1 MQPEPAEPTAQR
13 AGGRTG
19 VVSPAVGH
27 GALGHIRI
35 CDFTGQL
42 AGAGATKF
50 LAAFGAEVIRIED
63 PVTGGRWD
71 ILRGAPPFKDERRGP
86 EFGSGFNNHNVNKA
100 GITLNLRTER
110 GKELLAE
117 LVRRSDAVTENFA
130 AGVLERWGFGY
141 ERLRE
146 LRPDV
151 VYVSN
156 CGFGQLGPYG
166 RFKSW
171 GPIAQAVSGL
181 TFSSGLPDQPPAGW
195 GYSYMDHTGGY
206 YMAIAILAALFWR
219 ARTGEGQ
226 WVDLSCTEAGAALH
240 GPAMLDASVNGRP
253 LRRPGSPNSN
263 RSEWPA
269 MAPHGIYPTAGDDA
283 WVAISVVDDEQWARF
298 AAVVDEAWAAEP
310 AWAHRAARLADQD
323 RLDALVAAWTGRG
336 ERYELAERL
345 RRAGVAAAPVQ
356 RPGER
361 IDGDPATAAWGLWPT
376 VEHAAMGAVR
386 VDGLPVHLS
395 DTDWSIEAAAPTL
408 GQHNEQV
415 YGELLGLSSAEIGA
429 LRQEGVI

>member
-1 MQPEPAEPTAQR
+1 
-13 AGGRTG
+13 
-19 VVSPAVGH
+19 VGQ

-42 AGAGATKF
+42 AGAGATKY

-86 EFGSGFNNHNVNKA
+86 EFGSGFNNHNVDKL

-130 AGVLERWGFGY
+130 AGVLERWGFGF

-156 CGFGQLGPYG
+156 CGFGQVGPYG
-166 RFKSW
+166 RYKSW
-171 GPIAQAVSGL
+171 GPIAQAVCGL
-181 TFSSGLPDQPPAGW
+181 TFTSGLPDLPPAGW

-240 GPAMLDASVNGRP
+240 GPAVLDAAVNGRP
-253 LRRPGSPNSN
+253 MRRPGSPHAN
-263 RSEWPA
+263 RNAWPA
-269 MAPHGIYPTAGDDA
+269 MAPHGVYPTAGDDN
-283 WVAISVVDDEQWARF
+283 WVAVSVVDDEQWAAF
-298 AAVVDEAWAAEP
+298 AAVVDEHWAAEDR
-310 AWAHRAARLADQD
+310 WRSRAGRLAA
-323 RLDALVAAWTGRG
+323 LDELDGLVGAWTAGRD
-336 ERYELAERL
+336 RYAVAETL
-345 RRAGVAAAPVQ
+345 RARGVAAAPVQ
-356 RPGER
+356 RPAER

-376 VEHAAMGAVR
+376 VQHDAMGEVR

-395 DTDWSIEAAAPTL
+395 ETDWAITRGGPTL
-408 GQHNEQV
+408 GRDNEQV
-415 YGELLGLSSAEIGA
+415 YGGLLGLSGTEIGR
-429 LRQEGVI
+429 LRDEGVI

>member
-1 MQPEPAEPTAQR
+1 M
-13 AGGRTG
+13 GD
-19 VVSPAVGH
+19 
-27 GALGHIRI
+27 GALGHLRI

-86 EFGSGFNNHNVNKA
+86 EFGSGYNNHNVNKL

-130 AGVLERWGFGY
+130 AGVLERWGFGF

-146 LRPDV
+146 LRPDI

-156 CGFGQLGPYG
+156 CGFGQVGPYG

-181 TFSSGLPDQPPAGW
+181 TFASGLPGRAPAGW

-206 YMAIAILAALFWR
+206 YMAMAILAALFWR

-240 GPAMLDASVNGRP
+240 GPALLDADVNGRP
-253 LRRPGSPNSN
+253 MRRAGSPHSN
-263 RSEWPA
+263 RNAWPA
-269 MAPHGIYPTAGDDA
+269 MAPHGVYPTAGDDD
-283 WVAISVVDDEQWARF
+283 WVAISVVDDE
-298 AAVVDEAWAAEP
+298 AWAAF
-310 AWAHRAARLADQD
+310 AAFVGQDWATEARWAERSARLAGQD
-323 RLDALVAAWTGRG
+323 ELDVRVAAWTAGHDRFA
-336 ERYELAERL
+336 LAEAL
-345 RRAGVAAAPVQ
+345 RSRGIAAAPVQ
-356 RPGER
+356 RPAER
-361 IDGDPATAAWGLWPT
+361 IDGDRSTAAWGLWPT
-376 VEHAAMGAVR
+376 VVHDAIGSVR

-395 DTDWSIEAAAPTL
+395 ETDWVIDRGAPLL
-408 GQHNEQV
+408 GQHNEEV
-415 YGELLGLSSAEIGA
+415 YGELLGLSTAEIGA
-429 LRQEGVI
+429 LHQNGVI